1 MVKNQDRQKQPAAAK
16 LKPAGQTDPE
26 VVLEV
31 RRHWFGLFTLYGLM
45 TFGLLMFLAFPMLVS
60 DSQNDDL
67 ALVALGI
74 LGIAILLAAP
84 LSFFI
89 WKVYWGNF
97 IRISRT
103 EVRQLT
109 RWALFHTK
117 SSVLGL
123 ANIEDV
129 TIIRSGFFA
138 HFFNYG
144 TLNIETAGEQENFTF
159 RYCPKPEECMR
170 KLMKMREE
178 YLEKINRDQQSL
190 R

>member
-1 MVKNQDRQKQPAAAK
+1 MVKNQDKQKQPVAAK
-16 LKPAGQTDPE
+16 TKSARQANSEIL
-26 VVLEV
+26 LEV

-45 TFGLLMFLAFPMLVS
+45 TFGLLLLLAFPILVT
-60 DSQNDDL
+60 DSQSGDL
-67 ALVALGI
+67 AL
-74 LGIAILLAAP
+74 ILLAILGLAVLLATL
-84 LSFFI
+84 LSFLI
-89 WKVYWGNF
+89 WKVYWGNL
-97 IRISRT
+97 IRISHT

-109 RWALFHTK
+109 RRALFHTK

-138 HFFNYG
+138 HWFNYG

-170 KLMKMREE
+170 NLMRIREE
-178 YLEKINRDQQSL
+178 YLEKTRQDQQM